1 MPDSDAST
9 PAVQS
14 PVPQELLE
22 GEGHKGRLGP
32 WYSTAICGND
42 ITSSCLYVSA
52 IATVYAYALSPV
64 ALLIVAGIL
73 FLYRKVYTEVVEA
86 LPLNGGA
93 YNCLLNSTRKF
104 TAAIAACL
112 TLLSYLATAVISA
125 KTATTYLDN
134 LLPFLPVLETTAVV
148 LVIFAALNILGITE
162 SARVALVIFTI
173 HLISLTILLLLSLPI
188 ILKSSQVWMQ
198 NWHMLVTEV
207 NWPRALFL
215 GVSAAML
222 GVSGFESSAN
232 FVEQQEPGVFRLTLR
247 NMWLAVTIFNPLI
260 ALMALGLMPVA
271 QITRYQDDLLSQ
283 AGLLVGGQFLHNL
296 VVVDAFLVLS
306 GAVLTSYVGI
316 TGLVYRMTLDQCFP
330 PFFLKRNR
338 RGTHH
343 RIILSFMI
351 LCISILYLTQGKLLS
366 LAGVY
371 TISFLGVMTLFG
383 IGNILLKVNRPELK
397 RTYRASWITVL
408 LGVLATTLG
417 IVGNAIIDYR
427 FLLYFS
433 LYFIPAVLLVG
444 LMYARIPIYKGVLLL
459 INEAFERLFL
469 WRSTVIDKIM
479 AITNIRMVLFVRGGS
494 LNRLAKAFDY
504 IAQNESS
511 QKITVVHLY
520 TIFDQEAEDLIKKS
534 LKIIEELHPDLKIN
548 FLSREGQF
556 GPRPWR
562 LFPRNSR
569 CQTTT
574 SLSGPQRKNT
584 GFRWKTLAV

>member
-1 MPDSDAST
+1 
-9 PAVQS
+9 
-14 PVPQELLE
+14 
-22 GEGHKGRLGP
+22 
-32 WYSTAICGND
+32 
-42 ITSSCLYVSA
+42 
-52 IATVYAYALSPV
+52 
-64 ALLIVAGIL
+64 
-73 FLYRKVYTEVVEA
+73 
-86 LPLNGGA
+86 
-93 YNCLLNSTRKF
+93 
-104 TAAIAACL
+104 
-112 TLLSYLATAVISA
+112 
-125 KTATTYLDN
+125 
-134 LLPFLPVLETTAVV
+134 
-148 LVIFAALNILGITE
+148 
-162 SARVALVIFTI
+162 
-173 HLISLTILLLLSLPI
+173 
-188 ILKSSQVWMQ
+188 
-198 NWHMLVTEV
+198 
-207 NWPRALFL
+207 
-215 GVSAAML
+215 
-222 GVSGFESSAN
+222 
-232 FVEQQEPGVFRLTLR
+232 
-247 NMWLAVTIFNPLI
+247 
-260 ALMALGLMPVA
+260 
-271 QITRYQDDLLSQ
+271 
-283 AGLLVGGQFLHNL
+283 
-296 VVVDAFLVLS
+296 
-306 GAVLTSYVGI
+306 
-316 TGLVYRMTLDQCFP
+316 MTLDQCFP

-556 GPRPWR
+556 GP
-562 LFPRNSR
+562 
-569 CQTTT
+569 
-574 SLSGPQRKNT
+574 K
-584 GFRWKTLAV
+584 AVEAISQELQVPNNNIFIGAPEEKHRFSVEDLGGVRVIF